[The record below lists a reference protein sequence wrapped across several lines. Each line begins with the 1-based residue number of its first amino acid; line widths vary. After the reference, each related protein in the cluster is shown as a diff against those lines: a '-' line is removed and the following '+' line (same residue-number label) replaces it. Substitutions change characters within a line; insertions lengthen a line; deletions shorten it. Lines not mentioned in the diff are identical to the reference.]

1 MMASATWALP
11 WPTRSPTPDSCT
23 SVSNEKP
30 GEAVMKLSAF
40 GRKFTADSGIS
51 SLMDDLGHALASGDD
66 MIMMG
71 GGNPGQVPEMQDR
84 LTDILADMTRDP
96 EAMKRLVGIYD
107 PPQGEKRFIASLV
120 ELLNREYGWGLTEDN
135 IALTNG
141 SQAAFFMLFNMF
153 GGDFDDGSHRHILLP
168 LAPEYI
174 GYADAGIAPEL
185 FRAVE
190 PEISF
195 TGPHEFKYRVDFDAV
210 EVTEETGAICVSR
223 PTNPTGNVVTDEE
236 LERLEVLAR
245 SRDVPLIVDGAYGT
259 PFPSLL
265 YVEAQPRW
273 NEQIIL
279 CLSLSKLGLPAA
291 RTGIVIAAPEI
302 IKALSGINAI
312 MNLATG
318 SFGAML
324 AEPLVRSGEI
334 LSLSREVVCPFY
346 HAKMERAVRAFTDA
360 MGDDCRWYVHKPEGA
375 MFLWFWFPDL
385 PVSSLELYQRLKTRG
400 VLVVSGHYFFPG
412 LPENDWRHRHECIR
426 VTYSQDDDRVAE
438 GLRRIADEVKAIW
451 AELG

>member
-1 MMASATWALP
+1 
-11 WPTRSPTPDSCT
+11 
-23 SVSNEKP
+23 
-30 GEAVMKLSAF
+30 MKLSAF
-40 GRKFTADSGIS
+40 GRKFTAEAGIT
-51 SLMDDLGHALASGDD
+51 SLMDDLGNALASGDD

-71 GGNPGQVPEMQDR
+71 GGNPGQVPEVQAR
-84 LTDILADMTRDP
+84 LRQVLGDIVDDEDAFR
-96 EAMKRLVGIYD
+96 RLVGIYD
-107 PPQGEKRFIASLV
+107 PPQGEKQFIAALV
-120 ELLNREYGWGLTEDN
+120 ELLNREYDWDLTPAN

-153 GGDFDDGSHRHILLP
+153 GGDDGEGRQRHILLP

-174 GYADAGIAPEL
+174 GYADAGLGKDL
-185 FRAVE
+185 FHAVK
-190 PEISF
+190 PEITH
-195 TGPHEFKYRVDFDAV
+195 TGPHEFKYRVDFDAL

-236 LERLEVLAR
+236 MARLEAIAAE
-245 SRDVPLIVDGAYGT
+245 RDVPLIVDGAYGT

-265 YVEAQPRW
+265 FVDATPRW
-273 NEQIIL
+273 NDNIIL

-291 RTGIVIAAPEI
+291 RTGIVIAAEPV

-334 LSLSREVVCPFY
+334 LSLSRDVVCPFY
-346 HAKMERAVRAFTDA
+346 QRKMRKAVAVLEDALGERCPWA
-360 MGDDCRWYVHKPEGA
+360 VHKPEGA
-375 MFLWFWFPDL
+375 MFLWLWFPDL
-385 PVSSLELYQRLKTRG
+385 PVSSLALYERLKRRG

-412 LPENDWRHRHECIR
+412 LPEDDWRHRHECLR
-426 VTYSQDDDRVAE
+426 VTYSQDDERVAE
-438 GLRRIADEVKAIW
+438 GLRAIADEVLTIW
-451 AELG
+451 AEAGSARR

>member
-1 MMASATWALP
+1 
-11 WPTRSPTPDSCT
+11 
-23 SVSNEKP
+23 
-30 GEAVMKLSAF
+30 MKLSAF
-40 GRKFTADSGIS
+40 GQKFTADAGIT
-51 SLMDDLGHALASGDD
+51 SLMDDLGNALASGDD

-71 GGNPGQVPEMQDR
+71 GGNPGQIPEVQER
-84 LTDILADMTRDP
+84 LQAILAQISQDADATRR
-96 EAMKRLVGIYD
+96 MVGIYD
-107 PPQGEKRFIASLV
+107 PPQGEKQFIAALV
-120 ELLNREYGWGLTEDN
+120 ELLNDEYGWGLTPAN

-153 GGDFDDGSHRHILLP
+153 AGDYGNGQHKHVLLP

-174 GYADAGIAPEL
+174 GYADAGIAPDL
-185 FRAVE
+185 FRAVR

-195 TGPHEFKYRVDFDAV
+195 TGPHEFKYRVDFDAL
-210 EVTEETGAICVSR
+210 EVRADTGAICVSR
-223 PTNPTGNVVTDEE
+223 PTNPTGNVITDDEMS
-236 LERLEVLAR
+236 RLEALAR
-245 SRDVPLIVDGAYGT
+245 SHDVPLIVDGAYGT

-265 YVEAQPRW
+265 FVDAEPRW

-279 CLSLSKLGLPAA
+279 CLSLSKLGMPAA
-291 RTGIVIAAPEI
+291 RTGIVIAAEPV

-334 LSLSREVVCPFY
+334 LPMSRELVCPFY
-346 HAKMERAVRAFTDA
+346 RAKMERAVNVFTEA
-360 MGDDCRWYVHKPEGA
+360 MGEDCRWYIHKPEGA
-375 MFLWFWFPDL
+375 MFLWLWFPDL
-385 PVSSLELYQRLKTRG
+385 PVSSLELYQRLKARG

-412 LPENDWRHRHECIR
+412 LAEDGWRHRHECLR

-438 GLRRIADEVKAIW
+438 GLRRIADEVRAIW
-451 AELG
+451 LEHPSVSA